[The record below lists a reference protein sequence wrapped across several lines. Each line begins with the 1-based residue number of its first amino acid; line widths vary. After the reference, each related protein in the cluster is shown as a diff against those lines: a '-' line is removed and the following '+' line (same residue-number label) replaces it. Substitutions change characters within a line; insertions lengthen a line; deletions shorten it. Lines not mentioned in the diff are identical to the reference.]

1 VYRDTQGAYHAVRVA
16 DGVTIAT
23 DPASAGPVFQSVL
36 NQDFL
41 QDPSSG
47 FGAGDIYVRPALY
60 ELGATFAGLNVRRY
74 TRLTIDPTAIL
85 QVPSGY
91 AGPVFIIA
99 AINDA
104 GVAYAEICGGIIRE
118 AQPNRNQWT
127 AFRLQASPADG
138 HQLGV
143 LYNKIRDS
151 VVLGP
156 GVGLDL
162 DVTALKGFINANRFE
177 SIRFDSPTIGIKFS
191 VPTTDPGGY
200 KVGEED
206 FGILYNSF
214 SDLQFQSDTGRPGVP
229 PRYNVGI
236 QEVTGV
242 GNTFIATSVWDAP
255 RLPVMTISPTAD
267 RTFIVGGALG
277 GEHALNPATIT
288 DQGLRTKI
296 L

>member
-1 VYRDTQGAYHAVRVA
+1 MIVVAPYNYVVYRDTQGAYHAVRVA

-23 DPASAGPVFQSVL
+23 DPASATPVFQSVL

-41 QDPSSG
+41 QDPSGG

-74 TRLTIDPTAIL
+74 TRLTSDPTAIL

-143 LYNKIRDS
+143 LYNKIRDT
-151 VVLGP
+151 VVFGP
-156 GVGLDL
+156 GVGLEL
-162 DVTALKGFINANRFE
+162 NVTAAKGFINANRFE
-177 SIRFDSPTIGIKFS
+177 FIRARTRPRVWPRSPRSAHRNGRDADGEARFFGRGRRARLGT
-191 VPTTDPGGY
+191 
-200 KVGEED
+200 VGRRPR
-206 FGILYNSF
+206 GPAG
-214 SDLQFQSDTGRPGVP
+214 TG
-229 PRYNVGI
+229 
-236 QEVTGV
+236 
-242 GNTFIATSVWDAP
+242 
-255 RLPVMTISPTAD
+255 
-267 RTFIVGGALG
+267 
-277 GEHALNPATIT
+277 
-288 DQGLRTKI
+288 
-296 L
+296 